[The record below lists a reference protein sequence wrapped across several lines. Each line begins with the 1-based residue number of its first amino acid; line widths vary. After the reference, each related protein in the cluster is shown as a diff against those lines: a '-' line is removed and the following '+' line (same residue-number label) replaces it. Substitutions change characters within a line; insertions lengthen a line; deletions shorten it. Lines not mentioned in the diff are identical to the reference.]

1 MEEERGGALEKVLWL
16 KVNGTQHQVIVSP
29 KKTLLEVLREDLG
42 LTGTKHGCETG
53 ECGLCTVLLE
63 GKPVLSC
70 LLLASLCEGKEIV
83 TIEGLGD
90 EISKAIEDAFLEAGA
105 VQCGYCTPSVIL
117 TIYHKLKLEPMEDP
131 KDVLSGNLCRCTGYV
146 KILEAYKIA
155 RERLGEKLSDS
166 R

>member
-1 MEEERGGALEKVLWL
+1 MDEEIEKGLVCL
-16 KVNGTQHQVIVSP
+16 KINGTEYHIVADP

-53 ECGLCTVLLE
+53 ECGLCTILLD
-63 GKPVLSC
+63 GRPVLSC
-70 LLLASLCEGKEIV
+70 LLLAQLCEGREIV
-83 TIEGLGD
+83 TIEGLED
-90 EISKAIEDAFLEAGA
+90 EVSKVLEDAFLEAGA

-117 TIYHKLKLEPMEDP
+117 TIYQKLKLEPQEDP
-131 KDVLSGNLCRCTGYV
+131 KNVLSGNLCRCTGYV

-155 RERLGEKLSDS
+155 RERLGEKFPDS